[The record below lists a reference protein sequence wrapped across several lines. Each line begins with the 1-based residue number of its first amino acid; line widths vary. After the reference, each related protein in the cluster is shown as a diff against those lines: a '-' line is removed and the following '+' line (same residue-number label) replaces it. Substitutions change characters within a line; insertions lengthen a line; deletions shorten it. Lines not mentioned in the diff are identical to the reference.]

1 MRGICPAFF
10 LLDLNLVNL
19 IKSVL
24 NQVGTWF
31 GAVAGL
37 YYPVHGIAIRLCV
50 FVRDFPCF
58 CIVKRNHPEWFGVPT
73 VIQQGLP
80 ESRWDH

>member
-1 MRGICPAFF
+1 MRGIYPAFF

-37 YYPVHGIAIRLCV
+37 YYPVQGIVIRLCV

-58 CIVKRNHPEWFGVPT
+58 CIVKKITPNGSGCR
-73 VIQQGLP
+73 
-80 ESRWDH
+80 R